1 MFYVTDLKALFRR
14 VKWLELTV
22 GCVVEVIIRMLLRSE
37 IMPYRIM
44 EICETLL
51 LPLNEECTLF
61 PVVSVFLFLIFWCV
75 EKILDRIEQD
85 FIGLDKELRAL
96 RDAQHTDK
104 NH

>member
-22 GCVVEVIIRMLLRSE
+22 GCAVELLIRVLLRNDVLFHLSVALNVD
-37 IMPYRIM
+37 
-44 EICETLL
+44 LL
-51 LPLNEECTLF
+51 GLLNENCTLF
-61 PVVSVFLFLIFWCV
+61 PVVSVLLFLVFWCV

-85 FIGLDKELRAL
+85 FIGLDKEIRAL